1 MMRLFD
7 RLPVPVRLL
16 WLSLELA
23 IVLFAIFMGTK
34 TTILYQGF

>member
-1 MMRLFD
+1 MIKLFD
-7 RLPVPVRLL
+7 RLPVWARLI

>member
-1 MMRLFD
+1 MLKLFD
-7 RLPVPVRLL
+7 RLPVWARLI

-23 IVLFAIFMGTK
+23 IALAAIFMSTK